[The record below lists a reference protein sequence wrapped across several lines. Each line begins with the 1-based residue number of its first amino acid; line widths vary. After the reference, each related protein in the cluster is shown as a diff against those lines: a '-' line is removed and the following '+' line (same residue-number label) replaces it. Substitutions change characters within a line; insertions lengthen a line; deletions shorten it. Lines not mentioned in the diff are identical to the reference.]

1 MTIDWTAFSPWPA
14 LAGGLLIGAAA
25 GLYML
30 ANGRIAGITGIV
42 AGPLQALL
50 QRRPLRGEATPL
62 CFMAGLLLAP
72 WVWQLAA
79 ALPTTRSVAAPATVL
94 VAGLL
99 VGMGTRMGNGCTS
112 GHGVCGISR
121 AAPRSLVNVAVF
133 MGAGMVTVACLRQ
146 LA

>member
-1 MTIDWTAFSPWPA
+1 MTIDWTAFSPWTA
-14 LAGGLLIGAAA
+14 LAGGLLIGTAA

-50 QRRPLRGEATPL
+50 QQRPLRAETPHL
-62 CFMAGLLLAP
+62 LFVAGLLLAP
-72 WVWQLAA
+72 WAWQLVA
-79 ALPTTRSVAAPATVL
+79 ALPPARSVAAPATLL

-99 VGMGTRMGNGCTS
+99 VGLGTRLGGGCTS
-112 GHGVCGISR
+112 GHGVCGLSR
-121 AAPRSLVNVAVF
+121 GSPRSLVNVAAF
-133 MGAGMVTVACLRQ
+133 MGVGMATVAVLRQ

>member
-1 MTIDWTAFSPWPA
+1 MTVDWTAFSPWTA
-14 LAGGLLIGAAA
+14 TAGGLLIGAAA

-50 QRRPLRGEATPL
+50 QRRPLRAEAPHL
-62 CFMAGLLLAP
+62 LFVAGLLLAP

-79 ALPTTRSVAAPATVL
+79 PLPATRSVAGSVTLL

-99 VGMGTRMGNGCTS
+99 VGVGTRMGGGCTS

-121 AAPRSLVNVAVF
+121 GSPRSLLNVAVF
-133 MGAGMVTVACLRQ
+133 MGVGMATVAALRQ

>member
-1 MTIDWTAFSPWPA
+1 MIIDWTAFSPWTA

-62 CFMAGLLLAP
+62 LFVAGLLLAP

-79 ALPTTRSVAAPATVL
+79 ALPASRSV
-94 VAGLL
+94 
-99 VGMGTRMGNGCTS
+99 
-112 GHGVCGISR
+112 R
-121 AAPRSLVNVAVF
+121 AACTRAPR
-133 MGAGMVTVACLRQ
+133 
-146 LA
+146 